1 MRTSQLNVEKGRIPL
16 DNDTVLKMLS
26 ALCKSSSEFKRY
38 YTDHK
43 QSIEKLHLKW
53 YIDATLKNK
62 KGYASPLT
70 MEITLSNYPK
80 SQEDGR
86 IVAHEIEHLLIW
98 NRGYPYVTVDP
109 HDMLGPHK
117 DPTIRNL
124 GISIQGM
131 IFEPMVEMRIKDY
144 FENLCQSHQKNAI
157 NWLSKLTKNKN
168 DILVEINS
176 PRALLY
182 YSCLY
187 VKNRLLIEV
196 TGESNDSNEY
206 ARLFN
211 ENFGD
216 SIAPCAEK
224 ILALIKTNAPITPTS
239 VKIILERLLQC
250 KKFDLSYQE
259 QVTFNRFVIK
269 SRAHSE

>member
-1 MRTSQLNVEKGRIPL
+1 
-16 DNDTVLKMLS
+16 MLS
-26 ALCKSSSEFKRY
+26 DLCKNSSEFKRY

-43 QSIEKLHLKW
+43 LSIEKLHLKW

-70 MEITLSNYPK
+70 KEITLSNHPK

-98 NRGYPYVTVDP
+98 SRGYPYVIVDP
-109 HDMLGPHK
+109 NDMLGPYK

-124 GISIQGM
+124 GTILQGM
-131 IFEPMVEMRIKDY
+131 IFEPMVEMQIKGY

-157 NWLSKLTKNKN
+157 NWLLKLIKNKHN
-168 DILVEINS
+168 ILVEIKS
-176 PRALLY
+176 SRALLY

-196 TGESNDSNEY
+196 TGESNDSSEY
-206 ARLFN
+206 VHLFN

-216 SIAPCAEK
+216 AIAPCAEK
-224 ILALIKTNAPITPTS
+224 ILALIKKNAPFTSDS
-239 VKIILERLLQC
+239 VKIILEKLLQC

-269 SRAHSE
+269 SSAHSE